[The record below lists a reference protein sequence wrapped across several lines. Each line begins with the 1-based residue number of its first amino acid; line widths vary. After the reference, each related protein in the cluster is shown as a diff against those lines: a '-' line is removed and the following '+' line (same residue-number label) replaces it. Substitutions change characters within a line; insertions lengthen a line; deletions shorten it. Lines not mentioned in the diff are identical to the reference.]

1 MYWRTSY
8 IIINIAR
15 PRIAVGPFLP
25 YFGMLLHPGSHT
37 AAEFDFG
44 QPRILD
50 LYQDISIKGYTSNL

>member
-1 MYWRTSY
+1 MRRGTVYYY
-8 IIINIAR
+8 IQD
-15 PRIAVGPFLP
+15 L
-25 YFGMLLHPGSHT
+25 HT